1 MSRELPIGF
10 YQTEHASQADR
21 LVEAVKVAI
30 NSHHIEAQV
39 FHDECHTLY
48 RVKSGVTQIGGDF
61 VTSEDATA
69 LCQQL
74 NAQAAIAAVIEQATS
89 AEAVGLASIAFY
101 NDPPGHGRCIDD
113 AMKAAILAALTG
125 GQ

>member
-1 MSRELPIGF
+1 MNE
-10 YQTEHASQADR
+10 QVAQADR
-21 LVEAVKVAI
+21 LAEAVKVAI

-69 LCQQL
+69 FCQQL
-74 NAQAAIAAVIEQATS
+74 NTQAAIAAVIAQATS
-89 AEAVGLASIAFY
+89 PESLRRASEAFNAVATDKPWQDNY
-101 NDPPGHGRCIDD
+101 R
-113 AMKAAILAALTG
+113 AAILAALSG